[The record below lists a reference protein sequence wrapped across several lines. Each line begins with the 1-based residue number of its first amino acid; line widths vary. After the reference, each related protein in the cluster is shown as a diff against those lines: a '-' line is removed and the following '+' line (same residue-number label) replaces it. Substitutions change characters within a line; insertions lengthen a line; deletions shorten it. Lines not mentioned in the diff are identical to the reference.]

1 MKTACIFY
9 MKKDY
14 RSKIFYHLVIDDS
27 LHFKVM
33 LENALHVQFII
44 KNINVSVSVGV
55 SVPSSFQ

>member
-1 MKTACIFY
+1 

-33 LENALHVQFII
+33 LENALNVQFII